1 MLRGGKRLRPAFA
14 YWGWRAVADRDADP
28 VGAAAVRGAG
38 TAPSVRVGAR
48 RRDRRLGDPP
58 GAAHGAPA
66 VRREAPR
73 PPLERIRRTVRP
85 VGGDP
90 ARRSRP
96 GVGRRHRRDGRPDRR
111 RAATGSAGLGRHS
124 HRGAR
129 RPVPRHRRRVQR
141 RDDGGVG
148 DERQH
153 LQDRVLHRH
162 PAAAARRGR
171 RRRPARRAGDL
182 PRGRQR
188 PRGGLP
194 AARRR
199 ARRVRRSRG
208 DRQAVGRRPAL
219 GQAHRAARRGRR
231 AGRQVRSRRP
241 RKLLRSSIGTELS
254 DEQVRE
260 LCRVIESVGALAAVE
275 EHIDMLTTPVART
288 PSAPHRSTSR
298 RRRAWPSSP
307 GWPPTGPPE

>member
-28 VGAAAVRGAG
+28 DVLRLFAALELLQACALVHDDVIDDSATRRGLPTVHRLFAEKH
-38 TAPSVRVGAR
+38 
-48 RRDRRLGDPP
+48 RDRRWNGSAEQFGLSAAILLGDL
-58 GAAHGAPA
+58 ALVWADDIVATA
-66 VRREAPR
+66 D
-73 PPLERIRRTVRP
+73 L
-85 VGGDP
+85 
-90 ARRSRP
+90 
-96 GVGRRHRRDGRPDRR
+96 GRG
-111 RAATGSAGLGRHS
+111 RAASGSAGLGRHS

-153 LQDRVLHRH
+153 LQDRLLHRH
-162 PAAAARRGR
+162 PTAATRRGR

-188 PRGGLP
+188 PRGGVP

-219 GQAHRAARRGRR
+219 GQAHGAARRGRR
-231 AGRQVRSRRP
+231 ARRQVGSGSRATVAVLDRH
-241 RKLLRSSIGTELS
+241 RALR
-254 DEQVRE
+254 
-260 LCRVIESVGALAAVE
+260 
-275 EHIDMLTTPVART
+275 
-288 PSAPHRSTSR
+288 
-298 RRRAWPSSP
+298 
-307 GWPPTGPPE
+307 

>member
-28 VGAAAVRGAG
+28 SVLRLFAALELLHACALVHDDVIDDSATRRGLP
-38 TAPSVRVGAR
+38 TVH
-48 RRDRRLGDPP
+48 RLF
-58 GAAHGAPA
+58 AA
-66 VRREAPR
+66 EAPR
-73 PPLERIRRTVRP
+73 PPLERILRTVRA

-96 GVGRRHRRDGRPDRR
+96 GVGRRHRCDGRPDRR
-111 RAATGSAGLGRHS
+111 CATPGPAGLGRHP

-129 RPVPRHRRRVQR
+129 RPVSRHRRRVQR

-148 DERQH
+148 DDRQH

-171 RRRPARRAGDL
+171 GRRPARRAGDL

-188 PRGGLP
+188 PRRGLP

-199 ARRVRRSRG
+199 ARRVRGSRG
-208 DRQAVGRRPAL
+208 DRQAVR
-219 GQAHRAARRGRR
+219 
-231 AGRQVRSRRP
+231 
-241 RKLLRSSIGTELS
+241 
-254 DEQVRE
+254 
-260 LCRVIESVGALAAVE
+260 
-275 EHIDMLTTPVART
+275 
-288 PSAPHRSTSR
+288 
-298 RRRAWPSSP
+298 
-307 GWPPTGPPE
+307 